1 MLLLLLLLHLLVA
14 VSRRREGTFFV
25 LQSLSLSL
33 SRLQILA
40 LNGVHVYPDP
50 AIRQYAQVLGA

>member
-1 MLLLLLLLHLLVA
+1 MLLLLLLHLLVA

-25 LQSLSLSL
+25 SQPLSLFL

-40 LNGVHVYPDP
+40 LNGVHVYSDS

>member
-1 MLLLLLLLHLLVA
+1 MLQLLHLLVA

-25 LQSLSLSL
+25 SQPLSLSL
-33 SRLQILA
+33 SRIQILA
-40 LNGVHVYPDP
+40 LNGVHVYSDS